1 VSPGFEASAPFNIH
15 KFLFITTMAGLY
27 IHIPFCKQRCT
38 YCDFH
43 TIIAPKQM
51 PELVESLMQE
61 MHLRKDYLKN
71 ERIETIYFGGGT
83 PSLLTPTMFQQIFST
98 IYELFSVDE
107 NAEITFEANPDDINP
122 DYLQDISALPFNRIS
137 MGIQSFDDVDLKAVN
152 RRHTASQAV
161 EAVKNAQNAGFNN
174 ISIDLIYGLPNQT
187 LTSWQKQIE
196 QAFKLNVQHISV
208 YGLTFEKGTKLWRQ
222 RENAELEAIDDDMM
236 NEMYDLLLKTMDENG
251 FEAYEISN
259 FAKLGFRSRHNS
271 AYWKLNPYLGI
282 GPSAHSYDGDSRQWN
297 VSSNTKYIRAI
308 RDNKEY
314 FEREILTTNENYND
328 YVMISLRTREGADL
342 DFIKNT
348 YGVSYLNNCL
358 QSADKYILNGM
369 LIVDGNYLKFSK
381 KGIQLS
387 NIVISDL
394 MQV

>member
-1 VSPGFEASAPFNIH
+1 
-15 KFLFITTMAGLY
+15 MAGLY

-51 PELVESLMQE
+51 PELVQSLIQE
-61 MHLRKDYLKN
+61 MHLRKNYLKN
-71 ERIETIYFGGGT
+71 EVLETIYFGGGT
-83 PSLLTPTMFQQIFST
+83 PSLLTPTMFKQIFSS
-98 IYELFSVDE
+98 IYELFTVAE
-107 NAEITFEANPDDINP
+107 NAEITFEANPDDISP
-122 DYLQDISALPFNRIS
+122 AYLKDISTLPFNRIS
-137 MGIQSFDDVDLKAVN
+137 MGIQSFDDVDLKTVN
-152 RRHTASQAV
+152 RRHTAQQAKD
-161 EAVKNAQNAGFNN
+161 AVKITQKSGFDN

-187 LTSWQKQIE
+187 LASWQQQIE
-196 QAFKLNVQHISV
+196 QAFSLDVQHISV

-222 RENAELEAIDDDMM
+222 RENAELEAVDDDTM
-236 NEMYDLLLKTMDENG
+236 NEMYDLLLKTMEENG

-308 RDNKEY
+308 RDNKDY
-314 FEREILTTNENYND
+314 FEKEILTTNDNYND

-342 DFIKNT
+342 NFIESN
-348 YGVSYLNNCL
+348 YGIYYLKNCL
-358 QSADKYILNGM
+358 QNADKYILNGLL
-369 LIVDGNYLKFSK
+369 LIDGNYLKFSK

>member
-1 VSPGFEASAPFNIH
+1 
-15 KFLFITTMAGLY
+15 MAGLY

-51 PELVESLMQE
+51 PDLVESLMRE

-122 DYLQDISALPFNRIS
+122 DYLKDSSALPFNRIS

-152 RRHTASQAV
+152 RRHTASQAI
-161 EAVKNAQNAGFNN
+161 EAVKNAQHAGFNN

-196 QAFKLNVQHISV
+196 QALSLNVQHISV

-222 RENAELEAIDDDMM
+222 RENAELEALDDDTM
-236 NEMYDLLLKTMDENG
+236 NDMYDLLLKTMDENG

-259 FAKLGFRSRHNS
+259 FAKPGFRSRHNS

-342 DFIKNT
+342 DFIENT

-358 QSADKYILNGM
+358 QSADKYILNEM

>member
-1 VSPGFEASAPFNIH
+1 
-15 KFLFITTMAGLY
+15 MAGLY

-51 PELVESLMQE
+51 PDLVESLMRE

-122 DYLQDISALPFNRIS
+122 DYLKDSSALPFNRIS

-152 RRHTASQAV
+152 RRHTASQAI
-161 EAVKNAQNAGFNN
+161 EAVKNAQHAGYNN

-196 QAFKLNVQHISV
+196 QALSLNVQHISV

-222 RENAELEAIDDDMM
+222 RENAELEAIDDDTM
-236 NEMYDLLLKTMDENG
+236 NDMYDLLLKTMDENG

-259 FAKLGFRSRHNS
+259 FAKPGFRSRHNS

-314 FEREILTTNENYND
+314 FEREILKINENYND

-342 DFIKNT
+342 DFIENT

-358 QSADKYILNGM
+358 QSADKYILNEM

>member
-1 VSPGFEASAPFNIH
+1 
-15 KFLFITTMAGLY
+15 MAGLY

-51 PELVESLMQE
+51 PELVQSLIQE
-61 MHLRKDYLKN
+61 MHFRQNYLKN
-71 ERIETIYFGGGT
+71 ESLETIYFGGGT
-83 PSLLTPTMFQQIFST
+83 PSLLTPAMFKQIFSA
-98 IYELFSVDE
+98 IYELFTVAE
-107 NAEITFEANPDDINP
+107 NAEITFEANPDDINLT
-122 DYLQDISALPFNRIS
+122 YLKEISTLPFNRIS
-137 MGIQSFDDVDLKAVN
+137 MGVQSFDDVDLKLIN
-152 RRHTASQAV
+152 RRHTANQAF
-161 EAVKNAQNAGFNN
+161 EAVKIAQNSGFNN

-187 LTSWQKQIE
+187 LASWQKQIE
-196 QAFKLNVQHISV
+196 QAFNLDVQHISV

-222 RENAELEAIDDDMM
+222 RENAELEAVDDDVM
-236 NEMYDLLLKTMDENG
+236 NEMYDLLLKTMEEHD

-259 FAKLGFRSRHNS
+259 FAKPGFRSRHNS

-308 RDNKEY
+308 KDNKEY
-314 FEREILTTNENYND
+314 FEKEILTTNDNYND

-342 DFIKNT
+342 DFIERN
-348 YGVSYLNNCL
+348 YGVSYLNHCSQN
-358 QSADKYILNGM
+358 AGKHVLNKL

-381 KGIQLS
+381 NGIQLS

-394 MQV
+394 MMV

>member
-1 VSPGFEASAPFNIH
+1 
-15 KFLFITTMAGLY
+15 MAGLY

-51 PELVESLMQE
+51 PDLVESLMRE

-122 DYLQDISALPFNRIS
+122 DYLKDSSALPFNRIS

-152 RRHTASQAV
+152 RRHTASQAI
-161 EAVKNAQNAGFNN
+161 EAVKNAQHAGYNN

-196 QAFKLNVQHISV
+196 QALSLNVQHISV

-222 RENAELEAIDDDMM
+222 RENAELEAIDDDTM
-236 NEMYDLLLKTMDENG
+236 NDMYDLLLKTMDENG

-259 FAKLGFRSRHNS
+259 FAKPGFRSRHNS

-342 DFIKNT
+342 DFIENT

-358 QSADKYILNGM
+358 QSADKYILNEM

>member
-1 VSPGFEASAPFNIH
+1 
-15 KFLFITTMAGLY
+15 MAGLY

-51 PELVESLMQE
+51 PELVQSLILE
-61 MHLRKDYLKN
+61 MHLRQDYLKN
-71 ERIETIYFGGGT
+71 ESLETIYFGGGT
-83 PSLLTPTMFQQIFST
+83 PSLLTPEMFKQIFT
-98 IYELFSVDE
+98 AIYELFNVAK

-122 DYLQDISALPFNRIS
+122 IYLEGISTLPFNRIS

-152 RRHTASQAV
+152 RRHTAKQAK
-161 EAVKNAQNAGFNN
+161 EAVKIAQKAGFNN

-187 LTSWQKQIE
+187 LESWQKQIE
-196 QAFKLNVQHISV
+196 QAFHLNVQHISV

-222 RENAELEAIDDDMM
+222 RENAELEAVDDDVM
-236 NEMYDLLLKTMDENG
+236 NEMYDLLLNTMEDHG

-282 GPSAHSYDGDSRQWN
+282 GPSAHSYDGVSRQWN
-297 VSSNTKYIRAI
+297 VSSNTKYIRATK
-308 RDNKEY
+308 DNKEY
-314 FEREILTTNENYND
+314 FEKEILTANDNYND
-328 YVMISLRTREGADL
+328 YVMISLRTREGVDL
-342 DFIKNT
+342 DFIENN
-348 YGVSYLNNCL
+348 YGVSYLNYCL
-358 QSADKYILNGM
+358 QNADKHILNKL
-369 LIVDGNYLKFSK
+369 LIVNRNFLTFSK
-381 KGIQLS
+381 NGIQLS

-394 MQV
+394 MKV

>member
-1 VSPGFEASAPFNIH
+1 
-15 KFLFITTMAGLY
+15 MAGLY

-51 PELVESLMQE
+51 PDLVESLMRE

-122 DYLQDISALPFNRIS
+122 DYLKDSSALPFNRIS

-152 RRHTASQAV
+152 RRHTASQAI

-196 QAFKLNVQHISV
+196 QALSLNVQHISV

-222 RENAELEAIDDDMM
+222 RENAELEAIDDDTM
-236 NEMYDLLLKTMDENG
+236 NDMYDLLLKTMDENG

-259 FAKLGFRSRHNS
+259 FAKPGFRSRHNS

-342 DFIKNT
+342 DFIENT

-358 QSADKYILNGM
+358 QSADKYILNEM